1 MPEADVAQGVLPRI
15 IATLVGRRRQ
25 VKGLMK
31 DKTASPA
38 KLQQASLQ
46 GLCFTVGLADLCS
59 TTSSSKPSSSLPT
72 RCTAVSVSRVPD
84 SPPVRLR
91 P

>member
-1 MPEADVAQGVLPRI
+1 VPEADVAQGVLPRI

-38 KLQQASLQ
+38 KLQQASSM
-46 GLCFTVGLADLCS
+46 GLIFHG
-59 TTSSSKPSSSLPT
+59 
-72 RCTAVSVSRVPD
+72 RSR
-84 SPPVRLR
+84 
-91 P
+91 